1 MDAFSSFSSWMIVI
15 RSFNTISNWSGECGY
30 SYLIPDFKER
40 LSNFHCSVWC
50 YLWVFCK
57 WTYVEIFSPVS
68 IDSVLLWI
76 DIEVCQIQIIE
87 AFSASMEMDM
97 WFLSFLLLMWV
108 ITVIDL
114 WIWNHTIIPG
124 INPIQLSYVILSI
137 YCWNCLASILLN
149 IFSSIVIKNKHLFF
163 LILFYF

>member
-1 MDAFSSFSSWMIVI
+1 MESVGILILFLTWRKGFQLFTVQCDVI
-15 RSFNTISNWSGECGY
+15 CG
-30 SYLIPDFKER
+30 
-40 LSNFHCSVWC
+40 
-50 YLWVFCK
+50 VFCK

-114 WIWNHTIIPG
+114 WIWNHPIIPG

-137 YCWNCLASILLN
+137 YCWNWLASILLN
-149 IFSSIVIKNKHLFF
+149 IFFINSH
-163 LILFYF
+163 